1 MKSIAGKISI
11 IDDIAYRTDLL
22 ALNAAIEAAR
32 AGEHGQG
39 FAVVAAEVR
48 NLAERSQAVA
58 EQQRAEA
65 AAKAAWQDL
74 AASNPARVDLLNRFA
89 VTNDLVESNV
99 MGALASDATSANDML
114 AISSF
119 PTLSALGNLSF
130 LTQRNTEGGSKLVS
144 LDNDDIGTAANNNQ
158 FLSLTSANAR
168 ALGWDPGNTTY
179 TDATISFSSSFAWDF
194 DPSDGVGAGLQDFV
208 GVTIHEMGHAL
219 GFVSGV
225 DDVDYYITNPLDID
239 PYAVFGTL
247 DLFRYSAPGTLDL
260 GVGDASYFSLDGG
273 VTSLG
278 SFSTGSLA
286 NGGDGRQ
293 ASHWKDNLGLG
304 IMDPTANPAGQVNT
318 PTTLDLTAFDA
329 IGWNLVP
336 EPSAAMLA
344 IAGAVIGLSRRRR

>member
-1 MKSIAGKISI
+1 MKKAFLAAGFHLACLAQSQ
-11 IDDIAYRTDLL
+11 
-22 ALNAAIEAAR
+22 ALNINLSAPVGMDPRALSAFQLAANYWQSKLTDSVSVNFNVNFSALGPGIL
-32 AGEHGQG
+32 GSTGSSHLG
-39 FAVVAAEVR
+39 FAV
-48 NLAERSQAVA
+48 
-58 EQQRAEA
+58 
-65 AAKAAWQDL
+65 
-74 AASNPARVDLLNRFA
+74 
-89 VTNDLVESNV
+89 SNV